1 MASVIITSQPAS
13 LTAVPGQNST
23 FSVTA
28 SANFAGATYNYLWS
42 NGATTQSITI
52 DPLIGDNGNT
62 YSVAVSALSAVP
74 PALSSTVVVATVN
87 SSSATLTVQED
98 ARPFDVY
105 DKGTETGRQR
115 HLRLRLLGYI

>member
-1 MASVIITSQPAS
+1 MANVIITQQPVS

-28 SANFAGATYNYLWS
+28 SADFSPVTFAYKWS
-42 NGATTQSITI
+42 NDATTQSITI

-62 YSVAVSALSAVP
+62 YSVSVSALSGAV
-74 PALSSTVVVATVN
+74 AVATVA
-87 SSSATLTVQED
+87 SDSVTLTVNED
-98 ARPFDVY
+98 VKPFDTY
-105 DKGTETGRQR
+105 DVGSETGRQR

>member
-1 MASVIITSQPAS
+1 MASVIITQQPVS

-28 SANFAGATYNYLWS
+28 SADFSSATFNYRWS
-42 NGATTQSITI
+42 NNATTQTIVI

-62 YSVAVSALSAVP
+62 YSVSVSALSGATSMASV
-74 PALSSTVVVATVN
+74 SSNIV
-87 SSSATLTVQED
+87 TLTVNED
-98 ARPFDVY
+98 VRPFDVY
-105 DKGTETGRQR
+105 DRGTETGRQR

>member
-13 LTAVPGQNST
+13 LTAVPGQDST

-28 SANFAGATYNYLWS
+28 SADFAPVTFNYLWS
-42 NGATTQSITI
+42 NAATTQSITI

-62 YSVAVSALSAVP
+62 YSVSVSALSAGV
-74 PALSSTVVVATVN
+74 AVATVTSN
-87 SSSATLTVQED
+87 TASLAVFED
-98 ARPFDVY
+98 VPPFNTYDV
-105 DKGTETGRQR
+105 GSETGRQR